1 MKILV
6 PTVIPIDFDAP
17 DGVTRV
23 DYNVTSPVPQEHRDA
38 DAIVVWL
45 NPGDRLAALP
55 DELPRVRWVQGLMA
69 GTDAVEAAFAGTDV
83 AIAAGAGLHDQP
95 VAEHTLAMILAAA
108 RRLDEAFAAQADHRW
123 LDEHGGNQIRN
134 RSGFTTLT
142 GARVLI
148 WGFGG
153 IGVTLA
159 RYLTAIGAEVTGI
172 ARTAGERHGYRVITT
187 AELPSEL
194 GRTDVL
200 VDILPGSAETDAVVG
215 AEVFKAL
222 PEHAWFVNV
231 GRGVT
236 VDEEALEAALRSGSI
251 AGAALDVFR
260 TEPLPAESSL
270 WSAPNVIITAHAAGG
285 RPQQPGRLIAE
296 NLRRFRAGEPLL
308 GAMTPAALSPS
319 A

>member
-6 PTVIPIDFDAP
+6 PTVIPIDFEPP

-23 DYNVTSPVPQEHRDA
+23 DYDVTAPIPEAHRDA
-38 DAIVVWL
+38 EAVVVWL

-55 DELPRVRWVQGLMA
+55 AELPRVRWVQGLMA
-69 GTDAVEAAFAGTDV
+69 GIDGVQAAFEGRDV
-83 AIAAGAGLHDQP
+83 LIAAGTGLHDQP
-95 VAEHTLAMILAAA
+95 VAEHTLALILAAA
-108 RRLDEAFAAQADHRW
+108 RRLDEALAAQVEGRW
-123 LDEHGGNQIRN
+123 LEEHGGNQIRN
-134 RSGFTTLT
+134 RTGFTTLA

-159 RYLTAIGAEVTGI
+159 GYLSALGAEVTGV
-172 ARTAGERHGYRVITT
+172 ARTAGQRHGYPVITT
-187 AELPSEL
+187 AELPAEL
-194 GRTDVL
+194 ARTDVL
-200 VDILPGSAETDAVVG
+200 VDILPGRAETDG
-215 AEVFKAL
+215 AIGADAFEAL

-236 VDEEALEAALRSGSI
+236 VDEDALEAALRSGSI

-260 TEPLPAESSL
+260 TEPLPADSPL
-270 WSAPNVIITAHAAGG
+270 WRAPNVIITAHAAGG

-296 NLRRFRAGEPLL
+296 NLRRYRAGESLL
-308 GAMTPAALSPS
+308 GLTPS
-319 A
+319 